1 MSGIGSCPP
10 GGRVKCL
17 TGIGGW
23 KMVHL
28 STGVISTAVIGPN
41 SLFREGLKRVLLSP
55 YQAKTVAEAVDSV
68 QQIAELDLIV
78 LISGTDQAALLAEVR
93 RAKEENARARIVV
106 ISDVDTSEVVSQLL
120 IAGAD
125 GYLLRTIS
133 LEALLASL
141 DVVMLGGTVVLPT
154 SRSAFAIESTDCAR
168 LDKGGVEAEIP
179 KLDAEP
185 EYKKLSDR
193 EMEIL
198 LCLTKGESNK
208 QIARK
213 FEITEATVKVHLKAI
228 LRKIR
233 VSNRT
238 QAAVWAHR
246 NYVERPARLPQ
257 TTPLDFGQDACRGSA
272 ARKRYET
279 LHEDGLRQ
287 SVVVQEGVLVVADTP
302 SAYGFSCPPD
312 AA

>member
-1 MSGIGSCPP
+1 
-10 GGRVKCL
+10 
-17 TGIGGW
+17 
-23 KMVHL
+23 MVQW

-41 SLFREGLKRVLLSP
+41 SLFREGLKRVLHSP
-55 YQAKTVAEAVDSV
+55 YQARAVAETVDSV
-68 QQIAELDLIV
+68 QQIVELDLIV
-78 LISGTDQAALLAEVR
+78 LIAAADQAALLAEVR
-93 RAKEENARARIVV
+93 RAKEEYMRARVVV
-106 ISDVDTSEVVSQLL
+106 ISDIDTSEVVSQLL
-120 IAGAD
+120 VAGAD

-154 SRSAFAIESTDCAR
+154 PRSAFAIESTDGAY

-179 KLDAEP
+179 KLDVEA

-213 FEITEATVKVHLKAI
+213 FEIAEATVKVHLKAI

-246 NYVERPARLPQ
+246 NYVARPARLPQ
-257 TTPLDFGQDACRGSA
+257 TAPLDFSQAAGQGSIEQ
-272 ARKRYET
+272 RYET
-279 LHEDGLRQ
+279 SHEDRLRQ
-287 SVVVQEGVLVVADTP
+287 SVGVQEGVLIVADTP
-302 SAYGFSCPPD
+302 SAYGFSCPPEAARD
-312 AA
+312 AV